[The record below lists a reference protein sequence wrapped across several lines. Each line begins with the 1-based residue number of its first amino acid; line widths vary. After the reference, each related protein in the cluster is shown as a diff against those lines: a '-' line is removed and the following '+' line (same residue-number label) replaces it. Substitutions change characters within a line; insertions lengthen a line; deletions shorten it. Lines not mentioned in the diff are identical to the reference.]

1 MIPLLVFVDTGMSK
15 DIQCII
21 DDARM
26 ARECMKYHEISLFMY
41 IKVPFQLIW
50 MVTFPVFHVRSK

>member
-21 DDARM
+21 DEARM
-26 ARECMKYHEISLFMY
+26 ARECMKYHFFMY
-41 IKVPFQLIW
+41 IEVPFQLVW